1 VFVRE
6 EGRIALSPLKRG
18 EGDRLLDTRTNGHK
32 GHSVRVSFLF
42 LFFSFCDYECLFRPG
57 TKEVKRKQ
65 ETQTSKLIHTH
76 THTHTHTHKPQK
88 ERLRA
93 FLETENV
100 HLGNGWYKSSA
111 LVQNFRK
118 WVFGHR
124 PFAGVRVV
132 KMSFHHPKRKQIE
145 QARVRRNTEFEI

>member
-76 THTHTHTHKPQK
+76 TH
-88 ERLRA
+88 
-93 FLETENV
+93 ENV